1 MHRSGATERC
11 VNDVNDNGTAT
22 MLPRPIFSEEH
33 ELFRDQVRRFLTE
46 DVVPHHAAW
55 EAQGIVPRAV
65 WRKAGEAGLLCPAVP
80 EAYGGGGGTRLHSA
94 VLIEEVMRVGASGLG
109 FGLHSDIVAPYILAY
124 GSEAQ
129 KRQWLPKMARGEVIG
144 AIAMTEPGAGSDLQA
159 VRTTALRDGDD
170 LVLNGQKTFITNG
183 QNADLVIV
191 VAKTDPS
198 KGAKGTSLVLVETN
212 RPGFKRGRNL
222 EKLGMKAQDT
232 SELFFDD
239 LRLPASNILGGEGKG
254 FFLLMQELAWERMQ
268 IAIGAAAGAEAALQW
283 TLDYTKERKAFGE
296 RVIDFQHN
304 RFRLAEWK
312 TQVQVA
318 RVFVD
323 RLLDSLMKNELDAAT
338 AAMAKYWTTDLHCR
352 LLDDCL
358 QMFGGFGYMW
368 EYPIARA
375 YADARVSR
383 IYGGTNEIMKEI
395 IGRTL

>member
-1 MHRSGATERC
+1 MHQPAWMT
-11 VNDVNDNGTAT
+11 
-22 MLPRPIFSEEH
+22 P
-33 ELFRDQVRRFLTE
+33 ELESLRDSVRRFCLTE
-46 DVVPHHAAW
+46 LLPHEERWSQQQCVDRDTWFKAAD
-55 EAQGIVPRAV
+55 
-65 WRKAGEAGLLCPAVP
+65 AGLLLPGIA
-80 EAYGGGGGTRLHSA
+80 EEYGGGGGSFLHEAIIFSEPIRLLCGGLGNSLHS
-94 VLIEEVMRVGASGLG
+94 G
-109 FGLHSDIVAPYILAY
+109 IVAHYLKNFA
-124 GSEAQ
+124 SEAQ
-129 KRQWLPKMARGEVIG
+129 KREWLPKMASGEVIG

-159 VRTTALRDGDD
+159 VRTTALRDGDE

-198 KGAKGTSLVLVETN
+198 KGAKGTSLVLVETS

-222 EKLGMKAQDT
+222 DKIGMKAQDT

-268 IAIGAAAGAEAALQW
+268 IAIGAVAGAEAALQW

-323 RLLDSLMKNELDAAT
+323 RLIDSLMKNELDAAT

>member
-1 MHRSGATERC
+1 MKDMHQTRSAWMTDEHQMLSEM
-11 VNDVNDNGTAT
+11 TAKFIT
-22 MLPRPIFSEEH
+22 DEW
-33 ELFRDQVRRFLTE
+33 Q
-46 DVVPHHAAW
+46 PHFD
-55 EAQGIVPRAV
+55 R
-65 WRKAGEAGLLCPAVP
+65 WRKAGIMDRDTWNQAGELGLLCPSIP
-80 EAYGGGGGTRLHSA
+80 EEYGGAGGDFGHEAVICIEQSRANLASWGNPIHS
-94 VLIEEVMRVGASGLG
+94 G
-109 FGLHSDIVAPYILAY
+109 IVAHYILAY
-124 GSEAQ
+124 GSEEQ
-129 KRQWLPKMARGEVIG
+129 KKRWLPKMVSGEMVG
-144 AIAMTEPGAGSDLQA
+144 ALAMTEPAAGSDLQGMK
-159 VRTTALRDGDD
+159 TKALRDGNVYR
-170 LVLNGQKTFITNG
+170 LSGQKTFITNG

-198 KGAKGTSLVLVETN
+198 AGAKGTSLVLVETD
-212 RPGFKRGRNL
+212 RAGFKRGRNL
-222 EKLGMKAQDT
+222 EKIGMKAQDT
-232 SELFFDD
+232 SELFFDGV
-239 LRLPASNILGGEGKG
+239 RVPASNILGGEGKG
-254 FFLLMQELAWERMQ
+254 FILLMQELAWERMQ

-283 TLDYTKERKAFGE
+283 TLDYTKERKAFGQ

-312 TQVQVA
+312 TQTQVM

-323 RLLDSLMKNELDAAT
+323 RLMDELLRGQLDAAT

-395 IGRTL
+395 VSRTL

>member
-1 MHRSGATERC
+1 MRRRRC
-11 VNDVNDNGTAT
+11 MNDVNDKGTTAR
-22 MLPRPIFSEEH
+22 LPRPVFSEEH
-33 ELFRDQVRRFLTE
+33 ELFRDQARRFLTE
-46 DVVPHHAAW
+46 EVVPHHAGW
-55 EAQGIVPRAV
+55 ETEGIVPRAV
-65 WRKAGEAGLLCPAVP
+65 WRKAGAAGLLCPAIP

-129 KRQWLPKMARGEVIG
+129 KQQWLPKMASGEVIG

-159 VRTTALRDGDD
+159 VRTTALRDGDE

-198 KGAKGTSLVLVETN
+198 KGAKGTSLVLVETS

-222 EKLGMKAQDT
+222 DKIGMKAQDT

-239 LRLPASNILGGEGKG
+239 LRLPAANILGGEGKG

-268 IAIGAAAGAEAALQW
+268 IAIGAVAGAETALQW

>member
-1 MHRSGATERC
+1 MLQRPLF
-11 VNDVNDNGTAT
+11 TA
-22 MLPRPIFSEEH
+22 EH
-33 ELFRDQVRRFLTE
+33 DLFREQVRRFIE
-46 DVVPHHAAW
+46 REVVPHHARW
-55 EAQGIVPRAV
+55 EAEGIVPRSV
-65 WRKAGEAGLLCPAVP
+65 WRAAGEAGLLCPAIP
-80 EAYGGGGGTRLHSA
+80 EAYGGVGGSRLHSA
-94 VLIEEVMRVGASGLG
+94 VLIEEVARAGVSGIG

-124 GSEAQ
+124 GSEEQ
-129 KRQWLPKMARGEVIG
+129 KRRWLPPMARGEVIG

-159 VRTTALRDGDD
+159 VRATALRDGEE
-170 LVLNGQKTFITNG
+170 LVINGQKTFITNG

-198 KGAKGTSLVLVETN
+198 AGAKGTSLVLVETD
-212 RPGFKRGRNL
+212 RAGFKRGRNL
-222 EKLGMKAQDT
+222 EKIGMKAQDT
-232 SELFFDD
+232 SELFFDGV
-239 LRLPASNILGGEGKG
+239 RVPASNILGGEGKG
-254 FFLLMQELAWERMQ
+254 FILLMQELAWERMQ

-283 TLDYTKERKAFGE
+283 TLDYTKERKAFGQ

-312 TQVQVA
+312 TQTQVM

-323 RLLDSLMKNELDAAT
+323 RLMDELLRGQLDAAT

-395 IGRTL
+395 VSRTL

>member
-1 MHRSGATERC
+1 
-11 VNDVNDNGTAT
+11 
-22 MLPRPIFSEEH
+22 MLQRTLFTPEH
-33 ELFRDQVRRFLTE
+33 DLFRDQVRRFLE
-46 DVVPHHAAW
+46 REVVPHHARW
-55 EAQGIVPRAV
+55 EAEGIVPRGV
-65 WRKAGEAGLLCPAVP
+65 WRAAGAAGLLCPAIP
-80 EAYGGGGGTRLHSA
+80 EAYGGGGGSRLHSA
-94 VLIEEVMRVGASGLG
+94 VLIEEVARAGASGIG

-124 GSEAQ
+124 GSEEQ
-129 KRQWLPKMARGEVIG
+129 KRRWLPPMARGEVIG

-159 VRTTALRDGDD
+159 VRTTALRDGDE
-170 LVLNGQKTFITNG
+170 LVINGQKTFITNG

-198 KGAKGTSLVLVETN
+198 AGAKGTSLVLVESD
-212 RPGFKRGRNL
+212 RAGFKRGRNL
-222 EKLGMKAQDT
+222 EKIGMKAQDT
-232 SELFFDD
+232 SELFFDGV
-239 LRLPASNILGGEGKG
+239 RVPAANILGGEGKG
-254 FFLLMQELAWERMQ
+254 FILLMQELAWERMQ
-268 IAIGAAAGAEAALQW
+268 IAIAAAAGAEAALQW
-283 TLDYTKERKAFGE
+283 TLDYTKERKAFGQ

-312 TQVQVA
+312 TQVQVM

-323 RLLDSLMKNELDAAT
+323 RLLEELLRGQLDAAT

>member
-1 MHRSGATERC
+1 MLQRPLF
-11 VNDVNDNGTAT
+11 TA
-22 MLPRPIFSEEH
+22 EH
-33 ELFRDQVRRFLTE
+33 DLFREQVRRFFE
-46 DVVPHHAAW
+46 REVVPHHARW
-55 EAQGIVPRAV
+55 EADGIVPRSV
-65 WRKAGEAGLLCPAVP
+65 WRAAGEAGLLCPAIP
-80 EAYGGGGGTRLHSA
+80 EAYGGGGGSRLHSA
-94 VLIEEVMRVGASGLG
+94 VLIEEVARAGASGIG

-124 GSEAQ
+124 GSEEQ
-129 KRQWLPKMARGEVIG
+129 KRRWLPLMARGEVIG

-159 VRTTALRDGDD
+159 VRTTALRDGDE
-170 LVLNGQKTFITNG
+170 LVVNGQKTFITNG

-198 KGAKGTSLVLVETN
+198 AGAKGTSLVLVETD
-212 RPGFKRGRNL
+212 RAGFKRGRNL
-222 EKLGMKAQDT
+222 EKIGMKAQDT
-232 SELFFDD
+232 SELFFDGV
-239 LRLPASNILGGEGKG
+239 RVPASNILGGEGKG
-254 FFLLMQELAWERMQ
+254 FILLMQELAWERMQ

-283 TLDYTKERKAFGE
+283 TLDYTKERQAFGQ

-312 TQVQVA
+312 TQVQVM

-323 RLLDSLMKNELDAAT
+323 RLMDELLRGQLDAAT

-358 QMFGGFGYMW
+358 QLFGGFGYMW

-395 IGRTL
+395 VGRTL

>member
-1 MHRSGATERC
+1 MLQRPLF
-11 VNDVNDNGTAT
+11 TA
-22 MLPRPIFSEEH
+22 EH
-33 ELFRDQVRRFLTE
+33 DLFREQVRRFFE
-46 DVVPHHAAW
+46 REVVPHHARW
-55 EAQGIVPRAV
+55 EAEGIVPRSV
-65 WRKAGEAGLLCPAVP
+65 WRAAGVAGLLCPAIP
-80 EAYGGGGGTRLHSA
+80 ESYGGGGGSRLHSA
-94 VLIEEVMRVGASGLG
+94 VLIEEVARAGASGIG

-124 GSEAQ
+124 GSEDQ
-129 KRQWLPKMARGEVIG
+129 KRRWLPPMARGEVIG

-159 VRTTALRDGDD
+159 VRTTALRDGGE
-170 LVLNGQKTFITNG
+170 LVVNGQKTFITNG

-198 KGAKGTSLVLVETN
+198 AGAKGTSLVLVETD
-212 RPGFKRGRNL
+212 RAGFKRGRNL
-222 EKLGMKAQDT
+222 EKIGMKAQDT
-232 SELFFDD
+232 SELFFDGV
-239 LRLPASNILGGEGKG
+239 RVPASNILGGEGKG
-254 FFLLMQELAWERMQ
+254 FILLMQELAWERMQ

-283 TLDYTKERKAFGE
+283 TLDYTKERKAFGQ

-312 TQVQVA
+312 TQVQVM

-323 RLLDSLMKNELDAAT
+323 RLMDELLRGQLDAAT

-395 IGRTL
+395 VGRTL

>member
-1 MHRSGATERC
+1 MLQRPLF
-11 VNDVNDNGTAT
+11 TA
-22 MLPRPIFSEEH
+22 EH
-33 ELFRDQVRRFLTE
+33 DLFREQVRRFIE
-46 DVVPHHAAW
+46 REVVPHHARW
-55 EAQGIVPRAV
+55 EAEGIVPRSV
-65 WRKAGEAGLLCPAVP
+65 WRAAGEAGLLCPAIP
-80 EAYGGGGGTRLHSA
+80 EAYGGGGGSRLHSA
-94 VLIEEVMRVGASGLG
+94 VLIEEVARAGVSGIG

-124 GSEAQ
+124 GSEEQ
-129 KRQWLPKMARGEVIG
+129 KRRWLPPMARGEVIG

-159 VRTTALRDGDD
+159 VRATALRDGEE
-170 LVLNGQKTFITNG
+170 LVINGQKTFITNG

-198 KGAKGTSLVLVETN
+198 AGAKGTSLVLVETD
-212 RPGFKRGRNL
+212 RAGFKRGRNL
-222 EKLGMKAQDT
+222 EQIGMKAQDT
-232 SELFFDD
+232 SELFFDGV
-239 LRLPASNILGGEGKG
+239 RVPASNILGGEGKG
-254 FFLLMQELAWERMQ
+254 FILLMQELAWERMQ

-283 TLDYTKERKAFGE
+283 TLDYTKERKAFGQ

-312 TQVQVA
+312 TQTQVM

-323 RLLDSLMKNELDAAT
+323 RLMDELLRGQLDAAT

-358 QMFGGFGYMW
+358 QMFGGCGYMW

-395 IGRTL
+395 VSRTL

>member
-1 MHRSGATERC
+1 MLQRPLF
-11 VNDVNDNGTAT
+11 TA
-22 MLPRPIFSEEH
+22 EH
-33 ELFRDQVRRFLTE
+33 DLFREQVRRFFDREVT
-46 DVVPHHAAW
+46 PHHARW
-55 EAQGIVPRAV
+55 EAEGIVPRAV
-65 WRKAGEAGLLCPAVP
+65 WRAAGEAGLLCPAIP
-80 EAYGGGGGTRLHSA
+80 EAYGGGGGSRLHSA
-94 VLIEEVMRVGASGLG
+94 VLIEEVARAGASGIG

-124 GSEAQ
+124 GNEEQ
-129 KRQWLPKMARGEVIG
+129 KRRWLPPMARGEVIG

-159 VRTTALRDGDD
+159 VHTTALRDGDD
-170 LVLNGQKTFITNG
+170 YLVNGQKTFITNG

-198 KGAKGTSLVLVETN
+198 AGAKGTSLVLVETD
-212 RPGFKRGRNL
+212 RGGFKRGRNL
-222 EKLGMKAQDT
+222 EKIGMKAQDT
-232 SELFFDD
+232 SELFFDGV
-239 LRLPASNILGGEGKG
+239 RVPAANILGGEGKG
-254 FFLLMQELAWERMQ
+254 FVLLMQELAWERMQ

-283 TLDYTKERKAFGE
+283 TLDYTKERRAFGQ
-296 RVIDFQHN
+296 RIIDFQHN

-312 TQVQVA
+312 TQVQVM

-323 RLLDSLMKNELDAAT
+323 RLMDELLHGQLDAAT

-395 IGRTL
+395 VGRTL

>member
-1 MHRSGATERC
+1 
-11 VNDVNDNGTAT
+11 
-22 MLPRPIFSEEH
+22 MLQRPLFTSEH
-33 ELFRDQVRRFLTE
+33 DLFREQVRRFFDREIT
-46 DVVPHHAAW
+46 PHHARW
-55 EAQGIVPRAV
+55 ETEGIVPRSV
-65 WRKAGEAGLLCPAVP
+65 WRAAGAAGLLCPAIP
-80 EAYGGGGGTRLHSA
+80 EAFGGGGGSRLHSA
-94 VLIEEVMRVGASGLG
+94 VLIEEVARAGASGIGFG

-124 GSEAQ
+124 GSEEQ
-129 KRQWLPKMARGEVIG
+129 KRRWLPPMARGEVIG

-159 VRTTALRDGDD
+159 VRTTALRDGDE
-170 LVLNGQKTFITNG
+170 LVINGQKTFITNG

-198 KGAKGTSLVLVETN
+198 AGAKGTSLVLVETD
-212 RPGFKRGRNL
+212 RGGFKRGRIL
-222 EKLGMKAQDT
+222 EKIGMKAQDT
-232 SELFFDD
+232 SELFFDNV
-239 LRLPASNILGGEGKG
+239 RVPAANILGGEGKG
-254 FFLLMQELAWERMQ
+254 FILLMQELAWERMQ

-283 TLDYTKERKAFGE
+283 TLDYTKERKAFGQ

-312 TQVQVA
+312 THVQVI

-323 RLLDSLMKNELDAAT
+323 RLMDELLRGQLDAAT

>member
-1 MHRSGATERC
+1 
-11 VNDVNDNGTAT
+11 
-22 MLPRPIFSEEH
+22 MLPRPVFSEEH

-46 DVVPHHAAW
+46 EVVPHHAGW
-55 EAQGIVPRAV
+55 EAEGIVPRAV
-65 WRKAGEAGLLCPAVP
+65 WGKAGAAGLLCPAIP
-80 EAYGGGGGTRLHSA
+80 EACGGGGGTRLHSA

-129 KRQWLPKMARGEVIG
+129 KQHWLPKMASGEVIG

-159 VRTTALRDGDD
+159 VRTTALRDGDE

-222 EKLGMKAQDT
+222 DKIGMKAQDT

-323 RLLDSLMKNELDAAT
+323 RLLDSLMRNELDAAT

>member
-1 MHRSGATERC
+1 MRRRRR
-11 VNDVNDNGTAT
+11 VNDVNDKGTAA
-22 MLPRPIFSEEH
+22 MLPRPVFSEDH

-46 DVVPHHAAW
+46 EVVPHHAGW
-55 EAQGIVPRAV
+55 ETEGIVPRAA
-65 WRKAGEAGLLCPAVP
+65 WRKAGAAGLLCPAIP

-129 KRQWLPKMARGEVIG
+129 KREWLPKMARGEVIG

-159 VRTTALRDGDD
+159 VRTTALRDGDE

-198 KGAKGTSLVLVETN
+198 KGATGTSLVLVETS

-222 EKLGMKAQDT
+222 EKIGMKAQDT

-239 LRLPASNILGGEGKG
+239 LRLPAANILGGEGKG

-268 IAIGAAAGAEAALQW
+268 IAIGAVAGAEAALQW
-283 TLDYTKERKAFGE
+283 TLDYTKERRAFGE

>member
-1 MHRSGATERC
+1 
-11 VNDVNDNGTAT
+11 V
-22 MLPRPIFSEEH
+22 LPRPIFAAEH
-33 ELFRDQVRRFLTE
+33 DLFRDQVRRFLAAE
-46 DVVPHHAAW
+46 VVPHHAAW
-55 EAQGIVPRAV
+55 EADGIVPRSA
-65 WRKAGEAGLLCPAVP
+65 WLKAGEAGLLCPAIP
-80 EAYGGGGGTRLHSA
+80 EAHGGGGGTRLHSA

-124 GSEAQ
+124 GSEEQ

-159 VRTTALRDGDD
+159 VRTTAIRDGDD

-198 KGAKGTSLVLVETN
+198 MGAKGTSLVLVETD

-222 EKLGMKAQDT
+222 EKIGMKAQDT
-232 SELFFDD
+232 SELFFDNV
-239 LRLPASNILGGEGKG
+239 RLPASNILGGEGKG

-268 IAIGAAAGAEAALQW
+268 IAIGAVAGAEAALQW

-318 RVFVD
+318 QVFVD
-323 RLLDSLMKNELDAAT
+323 RLLGSLMANELDAAT
-338 AAMAKYWTTDLHCR
+338 AAMAKYWTTDLHGR

-395 IGRTL
+395 VSRTL